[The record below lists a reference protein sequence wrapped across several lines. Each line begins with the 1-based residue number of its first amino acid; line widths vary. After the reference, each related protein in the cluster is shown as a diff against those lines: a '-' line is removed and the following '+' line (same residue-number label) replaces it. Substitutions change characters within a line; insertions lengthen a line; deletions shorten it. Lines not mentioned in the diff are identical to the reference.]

1 MLIIAKN
8 EIKHTRYLNLA
19 ETTFYVFFLFF
30 YTNFF
35 RKSAHFSMSPHNVYQ
50 LRYYSYLIL
59 KIKRRTDG
67 KFNTDIKYNNCQGLF
82 NFFIFQQYVYFILNL
97 FPARVFKN
105 IFLNLAQS
113 KSIYNLFLSDE
124 NVFLSPKN
132 YRKK

>member
-1 MLIIAKN
+1 
-8 EIKHTRYLNLA
+8 
-19 ETTFYVFFLFF
+19 
-30 YTNFF
+30 
-35 RKSAHFSMSPHNVYQ
+35 MSPHNVYQ

-105 IFLNLAQS
+105 IFLNLAQR

-132 YRKK
+132 CRKKSRGFDKNVVVVPFKRIHLNFDCEQIDGK